1 MKRALWVL
9 AIALGLA
16 LPSGG
21 AWAGRTTAQQQTS
34 SRQRAAAKQRDK
46 TPRTRRGVIF
56 NRLRGR
62 GIIKPSKASLF
73 ENSGIA
79 GGPTVIFS
87 QQNVSRRV
95 KGKGAQP
102 GERELV
108 NVTGTATP
116 SRKNKSG
123 WSVRTTITP
132 ARAPSQTLQE

>member
-1 MKRALWVL
+1 MKRALWIVAL
-9 AIALGLA
+9 ALGLA
-16 LPSGG
+16 LPAG
-21 AWAGRTTAQQQTS
+21 AWAGRTAAPQQS
-34 SRQRAAAKQRDK
+34 SARQQAASRQRDK
-46 TPRTRRGVIF
+46 TPKTRRGVIF
-56 NRLRGR
+56 QRLRGR
-62 GIIKPSKASLF
+62 GIVKPSKTSLF

-87 QQNVSRRV
+87 QRNVSRRV
-95 KGKGAQP
+95 TKKGALP

-116 SRKNKSG
+116 SKKNKSG